1 MDVCLLSV
9 SYKRQN
15 RSGSKHV
22 GNSHEPG
29 EGLWMVKDYKCPE
42 KKCRQ
47 LLIFKMWKFKNTN
60 PQNMSYKEKWQ
71 LEEQRLP
78 AKVVTRK
85 A

>member
-42 KKCRQ
+42 K
-47 LLIFKMWKFKNTN
+47 NVDN
-60 PQNMSYKEKWQ
+60 Y
-71 LEEQRLP
+71 
-78 AKVVTRK
+78 
-85 A
+85 